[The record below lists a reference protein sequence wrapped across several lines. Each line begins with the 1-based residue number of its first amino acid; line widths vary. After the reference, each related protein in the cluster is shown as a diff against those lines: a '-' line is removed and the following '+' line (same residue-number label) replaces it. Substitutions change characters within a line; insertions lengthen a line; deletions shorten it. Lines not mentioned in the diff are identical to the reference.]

1 MIVALVLTG
10 LQVASGEVTPRLEEV
25 RLQLGTSVVRA
36 MAEPSGPWSE
46 LQIPGGVLLHSE
58 SAAECV
64 RGRTRTKLDAP
75 AGATPLCA
83 DGTTAW
89 FHPSATSLELV
100 PVALAD
106 GKRSEP
112 WRFDDTAL
120 GLNDAA
126 QGEGAL
132 VNAVSGR
139 GVLLVERIDGN
150 VRHVVCRD
158 AQSGELRWVKSFA
171 IAVPEE
177 HAEAVLLAPMGTPAS
192 RGDLRTL
199 TLLGPV
205 LVVAGGPTEPLVALD
220 LKTGEERWRLE
231 RLWDFERGYV
241 GPSMWQHHVGRFGQ
255 FALGDEA
262 EAAEALKQ
270 RRAQFDARQIGQL
283 AWGPFAITR
292 DGWRTESG
300 LLVVA
305 TTAPRD
311 EWPDQREQAWLY
323 EISEYGQVVSVA
335 PLPRRPLSSACIA
348 LGDRVIVACTKGAF
362 ACLAGT
368 RVDINSFPGSG
379 HDAIAR
385 IAWYR
390 EFDPPRTSAWL
401 ASEPAAP
408 AVALSSGLIVRATD
422 GGRLQREG
430 DHVMTFP
437 LLVLDPITGNSRDAT
452 LSVPFDGAIGRPDT
466 NFSSD
471 GTTMRTW
478 MPQAIGLTG
487 LSIADGKLQ
496 VSLATQTAPTLVCFR
511 LSDVLGVR

>member
-1 MIVALVLTG
+1 VRTA
-10 LQVASGEVTPRLEEV
+10 EV
-25 RLQLGTSVVRA
+25 RLQLGTSVVPA
-36 MAEPSGPWSE
+36 IAEPGGPWSE

-106 GKRSEP
+106 GKCSEP
-112 WRFDDTAL
+112 WPYDDAAL

-150 VRHVVCRD
+150 VRHVACRD

-255 FALGDEA
+255 FAPGDEA

-270 RRAQFDARQIGQL
+270 RRAEFDASTVGQL
-283 AWGPFAITR
+283 AWGPFAIAR

-305 TTAPRD
+305 TTAPRG

-323 EISEYGQVVSVA
+323 EISEHGQVVSVA

-348 LGDRVIVACTKGAF
+348 LGDRDRR
-362 ACLAGT
+362 LHER
-368 RVDINSFPGSG
+368 RVCVPRRDARRHQQLPGFR
-379 HDAIAR
+379 AR
-385 IAWYR
+385 RHRAHR
-390 EFDPPRTSAWL
+390 VVPRVR
-401 ASEPAAP
+401 PAAHERLARERTRRAGHRALFRPDRARHGRRPPP
-408 AVALSSGLIVRATD
+408 ARRRPRDDLPAARARSD
-422 GGRLQREG
+422 HRQQPRRHAQRS
-430 DHVMTFP
+430 
-437 LLVLDPITGNSRDAT
+437 LR
-452 LSVPFDGAIGRPDT
+452 GAIGRPDT

-487 LSIADGKLQ
+487 LSIADSKLQ